1 MNNYE
6 IGELIDRSFYSTN
19 LATKEAA
26 LTRLISHEFDPHAL
40 LDAICDGCGGCERL
54 GLSTPNGRLAWISVL
69 ASVGDRRTRYVYL
82 EFQGNLLCRW
92 EFMERP
98 DQSDSA
104 TDDPAT
110 YIDVA
115 QAVWAFDDAKEE

>member
-1 MNNYE
+1 MVLAKR
-6 IGELIDRSFYSTN
+6 GAN
-19 LATKEAA
+19 L
-26 LTRLISHEFDPHAL
+26 
-40 LDAICDGCGGCERL
+40 CERW
-54 GLSTPNGRLAWISVL
+54 PIRH
-69 ASVGDRRTRYVYL
+69 VGPRR
-82 EFQGNLLCRW
+82 G
-92 EFMERP
+92 RP